1 MTQLYLL
8 QFTSCV
14 VTALM
19 AVMLA
24 VSRFQIRWPSER
36 YETSR
41 WLIAFG
47 MAMLSLHYVLQMKH
61 GFRERGDE
69 IGAVVNILFYAPI
82 ALIISYATYNV
93 VCSHPK
99 GRKRYIQMGILF
111 YLLILAV
118 FAVGYQVMGSL
129 RLGFFVIVMLGL
141 FFASIVY
148 CFMVNVMEM
157 RRHRKIMEEESATDM
172 LPYDR
177 FTFFTYLHMGVSVTM
192 LMGGILYRPLLF
204 FVGPLML
211 LSLFTFTTS
220 FVAYG
225 YNIMPADDL
234 LDEETD
240 ESVSGVDT
248 DKMARI
254 EAALR
259 DWCVQGGYRDSTTN
273 MISLSLKIQ
282 VSKDDLSQYFERYL
296 GSTFRVWLSDIRF
309 QEAQRLIKENPELS
323 NDSISMECGLS
334 SHAHLY
340 KIFKAKTGMT
350 PRQWKLSQHET
361 AG

>member
-8 QFTSCV
+8 QFVCCV

-19 AVMLA
+19 AVMLII
-24 VSRFQIRWPSER
+24 SRFQIRWPSQR

-93 VCSHPK
+93 VCSNPK
-99 GRKRYIQMGILF
+99 GRRRYIQMGTLF

-129 RLGFFVIVMLGL
+129 RLGVFVIVMLGL
-141 FFASIVY
+141 FFVSIAY
-148 CFMVNVMEM
+148 CFIVNVIEM
-157 RRHRKIMEEESATDM
+157 RHHRKIMEEESATDM

-177 FTFFTYLHMGVSVTM
+177 FTFFTYLHMGVSVVM
-192 LMGGILYRPLLF
+192 LMGGIMYSPLLF
-204 FVGPLML
+204 FVGPFML
-211 LSLFTFTTS
+211 LSLFAFTTS

-234 LDEETD
+234 LDEELEQVDRHDD
-240 ESVSGVDT
+240 E
-248 DKMARI
+248 KMAQI

-259 DWCVQGGYRDSTTN
+259 NWCVQGGFRDSTTN
-273 MISLSLKIQ
+273 MISLSQKIQ
-282 VSKDDLSQYFERYL
+282 VPKEDLSLYFERCL

-309 QEAQRLIKENPELS
+309 QEAQRMIKENPEFS
-323 NDSISMECGLS
+323 NDVISMECGLS

-350 PRQWKLSQHET
+350 PRQWKLAQKET
-361 AG
+361 SG